1 MHVVSYVNDIFL
13 DDSTAYYDPGSS
25 WIEFNNNKTGQIWI
39 IDSQDDEFTWS
50 VTGDVITIKFTTGAE
65 STRNITFSISETQL
79 TWYSTMNQ
87 GAYIKNPSKTY
98 KEVWYLWAKKI

>member
-39 IDSQDDEFTWS
+39 IDS
-50 VTGDVITIKFTTGAE
+50 
-65 STRNITFSISETQL
+65 
-79 TWYSTMNQ
+79 
-87 GAYIKNPSKTY
+87 
-98 KEVWYLWAKKI
+98 